1 MASNTDTFA
10 PFWLEIVNLL
20 LHVGS
25 MEGMVNAVVLPLIK
39 ELGSLVNTD
48 EYKNYR
54 PVSNLVFI
62 GKLIE
67 RVVQTRLQHQLVRN
81 NLLSEKNYAYEKS
94 HSTELLLLKE
104 VNDLFKSF
112 DNNLPSVVVLLDL
125 SAAFDTVDHSKL
137 LHILKFEIGID
148 GTALKWFESFLVG
161 RTQTVKIGDE
171 YSEIL
176 ELLYGVAQGSVLGP
190 PLFKIYIGSL
200 YEYVEQPS

>member
-1 MASNTDTFA
+1 MEEICTIVKSHGIKCSPEDPVPASLLASNVDTFA
-10 PFWLEIVNLL
+10 PFWLEIVNLS

-94 HSTELLLLKE
+94 HSTEFLLLKE
-104 VNDLFKSF
+104 IRYSRSF
-112 DNNLPSVVVLLDL
+112 EAPS
-125 SAAFDTVDHSKL
+125 
-137 LHILKFEIGID
+137 
-148 GTALKWFESFLVG
+148 
-161 RTQTVKIGDE
+161 
-171 YSEIL
+171 YSE
-176 ELLYGVAQGSVLGP
+176 V
-190 PLFKIYIGSL
+190 
-200 YEYVEQPS
+200 